1 MMFRLFHIEKCL
13 LLKKTKKKT
22 KTLNDNNIFSFINA
36 GQKVQAKLGQFQG
49 CGTAHSDG
57 LMQYRL

>member
-1 MMFRLFHIEKCL
+1 MSVI
-13 LLKKTKKKT
+13 KKKK

-36 GQKVQAKLGQFQG
+36 GQKVQAKLGQLQG

>member
-13 LLKKTKKKT
+13 LLKKKKP
-22 KTLNDNNIFSFINA
+22 LNDNNIILFINA
-36 GQKVQAKLGQFQG
+36 GQKVQAKLGQLQS

-57 LMQYRL
+57 LMQYRV

>member
-1 MMFRLFHIEKCL
+1 MHDVPIISYWKMSVI
-13 LLKKTKKKT
+13 KKKK

-36 GQKVQAKLGQFQG
+36 GQKVQAKLGQLQG

>member
-13 LLKKTKKKT
+13 LLKKT

>member
-13 LLKKTKKKT
+13 LLKKTKKT
-22 KTLNDNNIFSFINA
+22 KTLNDSNIFSFINA

>member
-1 MMFRLFHIEKCL
+1 MSVI
-13 LLKKTKKKT
+13 KKK
-22 KTLNDNNIFSFINA
+22 KKNLNDNSIFSFINA
-36 GQKVQAKLGQFQG
+36 GQKVQAELGQLQG